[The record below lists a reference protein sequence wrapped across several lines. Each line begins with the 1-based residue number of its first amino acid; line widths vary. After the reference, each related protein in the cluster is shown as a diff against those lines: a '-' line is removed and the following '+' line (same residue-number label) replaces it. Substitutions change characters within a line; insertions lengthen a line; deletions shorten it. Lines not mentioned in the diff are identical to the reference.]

1 MADSLAVHAHMSA
14 EARSAARRAIEGSVS
29 APRFPPPGMGTC
41 TTMTEASEEAL
52 WEGQVEVDDAT
63 FFDVLEETVG
73 LLDGSGLPHL
83 FMGGLASA
91 ALGRPRW
98 THDIDVFV
106 RPEDARR
113 ALKVLAA
120 AGFRTQETNP
130 TWLYKALK
138 DRVLVDLIFVSSGG
152 VFLDEEMLGRAR
164 HAEVEG
170 SPVPVIPA
178 EDLVV
183 IKALVHKEHS
193 PRHWFDALA
202 LLRRDDLDWGYLVRR
217 AREHGPL
224 RVLSLLYYARSNDQI
239 VPNRVIQD
247 VLRAARAGVAA

>member
-1 MADSLAVHAHMSA
+1 
-14 EARSAARRAIEGSVS
+14 
-29 APRFPPPGMGTC
+29 MGTSS
-41 TTMTEASEEAL
+41 TMSEASVNEAAL
-52 WEGQVEVDDAT
+52 WEGQVEVEDAT
-63 FFDVLEETVG
+63 FFAILEETVTVLG
-73 LLDGSGLPHL
+73 GSGLPHL

-106 RPEDARR
+106 RPKDARP
-113 ALKVLAA
+113 ALEALAA

-130 TWLYKALK
+130 EWLFKALK
-138 DRVLVDLIFVSSGG
+138 DRVLVDVIFVSSGG
-152 VFLDEEMLGRAR
+152 VLLDQEMADRAQ

-170 SPVPVIPA
+170 CRVRVIPA

-202 LLRRDDLDWGYLVRR
+202 LLRRDDLDWAYLVRR
-217 AREHGPL
+217 ARQHGPL
-224 RVLSLLYYARSNDQI
+224 RVLSLLYYARSNDQV
-239 VPNRVIQD
+239 VPDHAMAD
-247 VLRAARAGVAA
+247 VLEAARQEVAA

>member
-1 MADSLAVHAHMSA
+1 MS
-14 EARSAARRAIEGSVS
+14 EA
-29 APRFPPPGMGTC
+29 TQ
-41 TTMTEASEEAL
+41 EAL

-63 FFDVLEETVG
+63 FFAVLEETAAM
-73 LLDGSGLPHL
+73 LARSGIPHV

-106 RPEDARR
+106 RPADARATLE
-113 ALKVLAA
+113 ALAT
-120 AGFRTQETNP
+120 AGFRTQETDP
-130 TWLYKALK
+130 GWLFKALK
-138 DRVLVDLIFVSSGG
+138 DRVLVDVIFVSSGG
-152 VFLDEEMLGRAR
+152 VFLDDEMARRAR

-170 SPVPVIPA
+170 CRLPVIPA

-202 LLRRDDLDWGYLVRR
+202 LLRRDGLDWAYLVRR
-217 AREHGPL
+217 ARQHGPL
-224 RVLSLLYYARSNDQI
+224 RVLSLLFYARSNDQI
-239 VPNRVIQD
+239 IPNHVVED
-247 VLRAARAGVAA
+247 VLAAARREVAA

>member
-1 MADSLAVHAHMSA
+1 MS
-14 EARSAARRAIEGSVS
+14 EATVS
-29 APRFPPPGMGTC
+29 QD
-41 TTMTEASEEAL
+41 AL

-63 FFDVLEETVG
+63 FFAVLEETVA
-73 LLDGSGLPHL
+73 LLGRSGIPHL

-106 RPEDARR
+106 RPEDAGS
-113 ALKVLAA
+113 ALDTLAA

-130 TWLYKALK
+130 RWLYKALK
-138 DRVLVDLIFVSSGG
+138 DRVLVDVIFVSSGG
-152 VFLDEEMLGRAR
+152 VFLDEEMVGRAR

-170 SPVPVIPA
+170 YPVSVIPA

-202 LLRRDDLDWGYLVRR
+202 LLRRDDLDWAYLVRR
-217 AREHGPL
+217 ARQHGPL
-224 RVLSLLYYARSNDQI
+224 RVLSLLYYARSNDQV
-239 VPNRVIQD
+239 VPDHVIED
-247 VLRAARAGVAA
+247 VLEAARQEVAA

>member
-1 MADSLAVHAHMSA
+1 
-14 EARSAARRAIEGSVS
+14 
-29 APRFPPPGMGTC
+29 MGTS
-41 TTMTEASEEAL
+41 TTMSEASVNEAAL
-52 WEGQVEVDDAT
+52 WEGEVEVDDGTLFA
-63 FFDVLEETVG
+63 VLKETVAA
-73 LLDGSGLPHL
+73 LDRSGLPHL

-106 RPEDARR
+106 RPEDARS
-113 ALKVLAA
+113 ALDALSG

-130 TWLYKALK
+130 RWLYKALK
-138 DRVLVDLIFVSSGG
+138 GRVLVDVIFVSAGG
-152 VFLDEEMLGRAR
+152 VLLDEEMAGRAR

-170 SPVPVIPA
+170 CRVPVISA

-202 LLRRDDLDWGYLVRR
+202 LLRRDDLDWPYLVRR
-217 AREHGPL
+217 ARQHGPL
-224 RVLSLLYYARSNDQI
+224 RVLSLLYYARSNDQV
-239 VPNRVIQD
+239 VPDQAIAE
-247 VLRAARAGVAA
+247 VLEAAREEVAA

>member
-1 MADSLAVHAHMSA
+1 MS
-14 EARSAARRAIEGSVS
+14 
-29 APRFPPPGMGTC
+29 
-41 TTMTEASEEAL
+41 EASVNEAAL

-63 FFDVLEETVG
+63 FFAVLEETVAVLG
-73 LLDGSGLPHL
+73 RSGLPHL

-106 RPEDARR
+106 RPQDALP
-113 ALKVLAA
+113 ALGALAA

-130 TWLYKALK
+130 EWLFKALK
-138 DRVLVDLIFVSSGG
+138 DRVLVDVIFVSAGG
-152 VFLDEEMLGRAR
+152 VLLDQEMADRAQ

-170 SPVPVIPA
+170 CRVHVIAA

-202 LLRRDDLDWGYLVRR
+202 LLRRDNLDWAYLVRR
-217 AREHGPL
+217 ARQHGPL
-224 RVLSLLYYARSNDQI
+224 RVLSLLYYARSNDQV
-239 VPNRVIQD
+239 VPDHAIAD
-247 VLRAARAGVAA
+247 VLEAARQEVAA

>member
-1 MADSLAVHAHMSA
+1 
-14 EARSAARRAIEGSVS
+14 
-29 APRFPPPGMGTC
+29 MGTSS
-41 TTMTEASEEAL
+41 TMSEASVNEAAL

-63 FFDVLEETVG
+63 FFAILEETVAVLG
-73 LLDGSGLPHL
+73 RSGLPHL

-106 RPEDARR
+106 RPQDARPTLE
-113 ALKVLAA
+113 ALGA

-130 TWLYKALK
+130 EWLFKALK
-138 DRVLVDLIFVSSGG
+138 DRVLVDVIFVSSGG
-152 VFLDEEMLGRAR
+152 VLLDQEMADRAR

-170 SPVPVIPA
+170 YRVHVIAA

-202 LLRRDDLDWGYLVRR
+202 LLRRDDLDWAYLVRR
-217 AREHGPL
+217 ARQHGPL
-224 RVLSLLYYARSNDQI
+224 RVLSLLYYARSNDQV
-239 VPNRVIQD
+239 VPDHAIAD
-247 VLRAARAGVAA
+247 VLEAARQEVAA